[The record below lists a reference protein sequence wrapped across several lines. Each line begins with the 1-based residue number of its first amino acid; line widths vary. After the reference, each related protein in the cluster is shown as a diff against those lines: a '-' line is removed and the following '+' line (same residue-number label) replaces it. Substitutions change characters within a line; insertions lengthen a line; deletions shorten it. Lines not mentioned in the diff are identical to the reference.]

1 MHNKTQQLLD
11 SISTL
16 IETRDFQGAAE
27 LLTKHIDTLQS
38 QLDTFA
44 LLTLLEEFPVGL
56 PVNLLYLKGQLFMQV
71 GRYSEASYTLNR
83 AKILAVQQQLL
94 TQAINCCLKLATL
107 YQQREDFQTAR
118 YHIQDAENIAHN
130 IADQEARARLWL
142 SLAELCPD
150 IGQLEKSIQY
160 ARDAFHIFSMAG
172 DCEGQFKAL
181 YLLAIVNRQ
190 LGQYDEASSR
200 LEMAR
205 QCQQAGELS
214 TAYHARVVSAEA
226 HLLWHQGRI
235 SEAISK
241 AQIFRRMA
249 DINNFPK
256 QRVYAHILLGNLYR
270 ASGKYEEADQW
281 YDETKTL
288 ISQYNLPLYA
298 PWVEIQKGWLKILT
312 ADLPQARRYIHRAL
326 QTANKG
332 LQMSF
337 NVNLACLE
345 LLNGHFKTAENL
357 FQSSR
362 QFYANS
368 GDKLSYHVI
377 GLYLAYIHCHQ
388 GQEAEAIDHLQMALD
403 WFTEHNILYFPHWWH
418 PPIMAKV
425 CGIALAA
432 KICTPLVER
441 ILLTHLHQH
450 ETLLELRQHPDTA
463 VRQRT
468 LNLHLSLNNNG
479 TDILAEVADATVK
492 NILQDLLQ
500 NGPLRPDKFSQL
512 QQKLATAKHR
522 HKFNPTC
529 VAVFGLYLKGC
540 TRQQIAS
547 RLNCSETTVR
557 NYITIIYQVFHL
569 QSGTGKGTL
578 ARKEE
583 LRQLAEAAGFVI
595 PET

>member
-298 PWVEIQKGWLKILT
+298 RGVGLEWREIG
-312 ADLPQARRYIHRAL
+312 
-326 QTANKG
+326 
-332 LQMSF
+332 
-337 NVNLACLE
+337 E
-345 LLNGHFKTAENL
+345 LLRGRL
-357 FQSSR
+357 F
-362 QFYANS
+362 F
-368 GDKLSYHVI
+368 GVLWLSM
-377 GLYLAYIHCHQ
+377 G
-388 GQEAEAIDHLQMALD
+388 ED
-403 WFTEHNILYFPHWWH
+403 
-418 PPIMAKV
+418 
-425 CGIALAA
+425 
-432 KICTPLVER
+432 
-441 ILLTHLHQH
+441 
-450 ETLLELRQHPDTA
+450 
-463 VRQRT
+463 
-468 LNLHLSLNNNG
+468 
-479 TDILAEVADATVK
+479 
-492 NILQDLLQ
+492 
-500 NGPLRPDKFSQL
+500 
-512 QQKLATAKHR
+512 
-522 HKFNPTC
+522 
-529 VAVFGLYLKGC
+529 
-540 TRQQIAS
+540 
-547 RLNCSETTVR
+547 
-557 NYITIIYQVFHL
+557 
-569 QSGTGKGTL
+569 
-578 ARKEE
+578 
-583 LRQLAEAAGFVI
+583 
-595 PET
+595 